1 MLISEYIDDTT
12 EPYTVSGYNCWIV
25 NLVKNQ
31 YIKLL
36 NQIVFGTLESYFQM
50 KEGVKSGDGD
60 MLMAGMLEIEKLF
73 FIKKSLR
80 NYQQGAAYRGQ
91 DMVKMPKEMLNRR
104 LRFQTTEATAYN
116 STKIPGNEEED
127 LTTKYSKYDL
137 SQNKEK
143 PNPFSKNSVRQRRQG
158 NDAAMEQVIKRSKKG
173 AKIKNMDNRGWVTE
187 FRCMEMNIALRK
199 KMERDLDIPKSEEG
213 SHKRNNLKEIIMFEV
228 LLEES
233 DWLKDPQKTRNRL
246 LSLDGKEELSEN
258 LSEFWNLCGQNRD
271 LGIQQLS
278 RHEVV
283 DFKDITIL

>member
-1 MLISEYIDDTT
+1 
-12 EPYTVSGYNCWIV
+12 
-25 NLVKNQ
+25 
-31 YIKLL
+31 
-36 NQIVFGTLESYFQM
+36 M

-158 NDAAMEQVIKRSKKG
+158 NDAAMEQVIKRSKKR
-173 AKIKNMDNRGWVTE
+173 ATIKNMDNRGWVTE
-187 FRCMEMNIALRK
+187 FRCMEMNIALR
-199 KMERDLDIPKSEEG
+199 
-213 SHKRNNLKEIIMFEV
+213 
-228 LLEES
+228 
-233 DWLKDPQKTRNRL
+233 
-246 LSLDGKEELSEN
+246 
-258 LSEFWNLCGQNRD
+258 
-271 LGIQQLS
+271 
-278 RHEVV
+278 
-283 DFKDITIL
+283 